1 MVLCRLLLINI
12 ENKMKTE
19 KGRFKLS
26 TVALAVAAV
35 STVFTA
41 QAQESVSEDK
51 MVVVSSRTPKA
62 ISDIPG
68 TVWYIDSEKIE
79 QEYRGGKSLG
89 EILAATI
96 PSLDI
101 SSGGRTNYGQ
111 NLRGRKMLVMI
122 DGVSLQSSRQISRHL
137 DSIDPFNI
145 ERVEVLSG
153 ATSIYGAGASGGVIN
168 IITKKA
174 QSDDLEFESFVGGT
188 SGFNSSEDLDYKIG
202 QSIAGG
208 NERVQARTSIV
219 YTENQG
225 FFDANG
231 TIVTPDI
238 SQGSLQFNKTVDFL
252 TTVGVNVSDTKKLSF
267 LAQYYDSQQDSP
279 YGLYIVG
286 RNFVDV
292 RKGFD
297 SDREHGTERIMLSAS
312 YVDEEFLGHQLIA
325 EASYRKEDQTYTPY
339 FQSSGQQITDVI
351 SLKAALAKNFD
362 KLSIVYG
369 VDAYQDNLDSNQAL
383 YDPTIANNSGNLT
396 NRIYAKTGRYPG
408 ISVSSVASFIQADYA
423 LTDDWSV
430 EGGVRYQYM
439 TNKIDDFVGYTQQKN
454 IAKGSGKTAD
464 AVPGGETSYSVGLF
478 NLGTIYH
485 LNSDS
490 QVWANFSQG
499 FDLADP
505 AKYYGQGSYTLVGDH
520 WKLNDSINVKDS
532 KMSGIKTNSFEL
544 GYRLDSGDLSVQSAA
559 YYSQSDKSVEYD
571 KNTLLIK
578 EIDAKKRVY
587 GVEAMASYW
596 VNNNIQV
603 GASGHYV
610 ISEVKGDSGWE
621 DFTAGKASTSKASA
635 WAGWSDSD
643 LAVKL
648 QSQTM
653 FSYED
658 AAKKKLDGYTVFDLV
673 GSYQLPVGSL
683 GFGIQNLFNQD
694 YTTIWG
700 QRAQIVY
707 AAHYD
712 AAAYDYKGR
721 GRTYTLNYQVKY

>member
-1 MVLCRLLLINI
+1 
-12 ENKMKTE
+12 MKTE
-19 KGRFKLS
+19 KGSFKLS

-35 STVFTA
+35 SSVFTA
-41 QAQESVSEDK
+41 QAQDYSTDEK

-68 TVWYIDSEKIE
+68 TVWYIEPQQIE

-89 EILAATI
+89 EILASAI
-96 PSLDI
+96 PSLDV
-101 SSGGRTNYGQ
+101 SSGARTNYGQ

-145 ERVEVLSG
+145 ERIEVLSG

-174 QSDDLEFESFVGGT
+174 DGEELEFESFVGGT
-188 SGFNSSEDLDYKIG
+188 SGFNSGEDFDYKVG
-202 QSIAGG
+202 QSISGG
-208 NERVQARTSIV
+208 NETVQARSSVI
-219 YTENQG
+219 YTETQG

-231 TIVTPDI
+231 DIVTPDI
-238 SQGSLQFNKTVDFL
+238 SQGSLQFNKTLDFL
-252 TTVGVNVSDTKKLSF
+252 TTVGVNISETKKLNF

-286 RNFVDV
+286 RDFVDV

-312 YVDEEFLGHQLIA
+312 YIDEQFLGHQLIA

-351 SLKAALAKNFD
+351 SLKAALAKDFNRFN
-362 KLSIVYG
+362 IVYG
-369 VDAYQDNLDSNQAL
+369 VDAYQDTLESNQAL
-383 YDPTIANNSGNLT
+383 YDPTIANNSGNLI
-396 NRIYAKTGRYPG
+396 NKTFAEVGRYPG
-408 ISVSSVASFIQADYA
+408 VEVASIASFVQAGFDI
-423 LTDDWSV
+423 TNDWSV
-430 EGGVRYQYM
+430 EGGFRYQYM
-439 TNKIDDFVGYTQQKN
+439 KNTIDDFVGYQQQKQ
-454 IAKGSGKTAD
+454 IAAGNGTSAD
-464 AVPGGETSYSVGLF
+464 AVPGGETDYGVGLF
-478 NLGTIYH
+478 NLGTVYH

-505 AKYYGQGSYTLVGDH
+505 AKYYGQGNYTLVGDH
-520 WKLNDSINVKDS
+520 WTLNDSINVNDS

-544 GYRLDSGDLSVQSAA
+544 GYRLDTGDLSLQSAA
-559 YYSQSDKSVEYD
+559 YYSQSDKNVKYN
-571 KNTLLIK
+571 KNTLLIE
-578 EIDAKKRVY
+578 EIDDKKRVY
-587 GVEAMASYW
+587 GLEALASYW
-596 VNNNIQV
+596 VHENVQL

-610 ISEVKGDSGWE
+610 VSEVKGDDGWE
-621 DFTAGKASTSKASA
+621 DQSAGEASTSKANA
-635 WAGWSDSD
+635 WAGWYDAD
-643 LAVKL
+643 LSLKV

-653 FSYED
+653 FDYED
-658 AAKKKLDGYTVFDLV
+658 DSDNKLNGYTVFDLV
-673 GSYQLPVGSL
+673 GTYQLPVGSL
-683 GFGIQNLFNQD
+683 GFGIQNLLNKD

-700 QRAQIVY
+700 QRAQILY
-707 AAHYD
+707 ATHYES
-712 AAAYDYKGR
+712 AAYDYRGR
-721 GRTYTLNYQVKY
+721 GRTYTLNYQVKF

>member
-1 MVLCRLLLINI
+1 
-12 ENKMKTE
+12 MKTE
-19 KGRFKLS
+19 KGSFKLS

-35 STVFTA
+35 SSVFTA
-41 QAQESVSEDK
+41 QAQDYSTDEK

-68 TVWYIDSEKIE
+68 TVWYIEPQQIE

-89 EILAATI
+89 EILASAI
-96 PSLDI
+96 PSLDV
-101 SSGGRTNYGQ
+101 SSGARTNYGQ

-145 ERVEVLSG
+145 ERIEVLSG

-174 QSDDLEFESFVGGT
+174 DGEELEFESFVGGT
-188 SGFNSSEDLDYKIG
+188 SGFNSGEDFDYKVG
-202 QSIAGG
+202 QSISGG
-208 NERVQARTSIV
+208 NETVQARSSVI
-219 YTENQG
+219 YTETQG

-231 TIVTPDI
+231 DIVTPDI

-252 TTVGVNVSDTKKLSF
+252 TTVGVNVSETKKLNF

-286 RNFVDV
+286 RDFVDV

-312 YVDEEFLGHQLIA
+312 YIDEQFLGHQLIA

-351 SLKAALAKNFD
+351 SLKAALAKDFNRFNV
-362 KLSIVYG
+362 VYG
-369 VDAYQDNLDSNQAL
+369 VDAYQDTLESNQAL
-383 YDPTIANNSGNLT
+383 YDPTIANNSGNLI
-396 NRIYAKTGRYPG
+396 NKTFAEVGRYPG
-408 ISVSSVASFIQADYA
+408 VEVASIAGFVQAGFDV
-423 LTDDWSV
+423 TNDWSV
-430 EGGVRYQYM
+430 EGGFRYQYM
-439 TNKIDDFVGYTQQKN
+439 KNTIDDFVGYQQQKQ
-454 IAKGSGKTAD
+454 IAAGNGTSAD
-464 AVPGGETSYSVGLF
+464 AVPGGETDYGVGLF
-478 NLGTIYH
+478 NLGTVYH

-505 AKYYGQGSYTLVGDH
+505 AKYYGQGNYTLVGDH
-520 WKLNDSINVKDS
+520 WTLNDSINVNDS

-544 GYRLDSGDLSVQSAA
+544 GYRLDTGDLSLQSAA
-559 YYSQSDKSVEYD
+559 YYSQSDKNVKYN
-571 KNTLLIK
+571 KNTLLIE
-578 EIDAKKRVY
+578 EIDDKKRVY
-587 GVEAMASYW
+587 GLEALASYW
-596 VNNNIQV
+596 VHENVQL

-610 ISEVKGDSGWE
+610 VSEVKGDDGWE
-621 DFTAGKASTSKASA
+621 DQSAGEASTSKANA
-635 WAGWSDSD
+635 WAGWYEAD
-643 LAVKL
+643 LSLKV

-653 FSYED
+653 FDYED
-658 AAKKKLDGYTVFDLV
+658 DSDNKLNGYTVFDLV
-673 GSYQLPVGSL
+673 GTYQLPVGSL
-683 GFGIQNLFNQD
+683 GFGIQNLLNKD

-700 QRAQIVY
+700 QRAQILY
-707 AAHYD
+707 ATHYES
-712 AAAYDYKGR
+712 AAYDYRGR
-721 GRTYTLNYQVKY
+721 GRTYTLNYQVKF

>member
-1 MVLCRLLLINI
+1 
-12 ENKMKTE
+12 MKTE
-19 KGRFKLS
+19 KGSFKLS

-35 STVFTA
+35 SSVFTA
-41 QAQESVSEDK
+41 QAQDYSTDEK

-68 TVWYIDSEKIE
+68 TVWYIEPQQIE

-89 EILAATI
+89 EILASAI
-96 PSLDI
+96 PSLDV
-101 SSGGRTNYGQ
+101 SSGARTNYGQ

-145 ERVEVLSG
+145 ERIEVLSG

-174 QSDDLEFESFVGGT
+174 DGEELEFESFVGGT
-188 SGFNSSEDLDYKIG
+188 SGFNSGEDFDYKVG
-202 QSIAGG
+202 QSISGG
-208 NERVQARTSIV
+208 NETVQARSSVI
-219 YTENQG
+219 YTETQG

-231 TIVTPDI
+231 DIVTPDI

-252 TTVGVNVSDTKKLSF
+252 TTVGVNVSETKKLNF

-286 RNFVDV
+286 RDFVDV

-312 YVDEEFLGHQLIA
+312 YIDEQFLGHQLIA

-351 SLKAALAKNFD
+351 SLKAALAKDFNRFN
-362 KLSIVYG
+362 IVYG
-369 VDAYQDNLDSNQAL
+369 VDAYQDTLESNQAL
-383 YDPTIANNSGNLT
+383 YDPTIANNSGNLI
-396 NRIYAKTGRYPG
+396 NKTFAEVGRYPG
-408 ISVSSVASFIQADYA
+408 VEVASIAGFVQAGFDI
-423 LTDDWSV
+423 TNDWSV
-430 EGGVRYQYM
+430 EGGFRYQYM
-439 TNKIDDFVGYTQQKN
+439 KNTIDDFVGYQQQKQ
-454 IAKGSGKTAD
+454 IAAGNGTSAD
-464 AVPGGETSYSVGLF
+464 AVPGGETDYGVGLF
-478 NLGTIYH
+478 NLGTVYH

-505 AKYYGQGSYTLVGDH
+505 AKYYGQGNYTLVGDH
-520 WKLNDSINVKDS
+520 WTLNDSINVNDS

-544 GYRLDSGDLSVQSAA
+544 GYRLDTGDLSLQSAA
-559 YYSQSDKSVEYD
+559 YYSQSDKNVKYN
-571 KNTLLIK
+571 KNTLLIE
-578 EIDAKKRVY
+578 EIDDKKRVY
-587 GVEAMASYW
+587 GLEALASYW
-596 VNNNIQV
+596 VHENIQL

-610 ISEVKGDSGWE
+610 VSEVKGDDGWE
-621 DFTAGKASTSKASA
+621 DQSAGEASTSKANA
-635 WAGWSDSD
+635 WAGWYDAD
-643 LAVKL
+643 LSLKV

-653 FSYED
+653 FDYED
-658 AAKKKLDGYTVFDLV
+658 DSDNKLNGYTVFDLV
-673 GSYQLPVGSL
+673 GTYQLPVGSL
-683 GFGIQNLFNQD
+683 GFGIQNLLNKD

-700 QRAQIVY
+700 QRAQILY
-707 AAHYD
+707 ATHYES
-712 AAAYDYKGR
+712 AAYDYRGR
-721 GRTYTLNYQVKY
+721 GRTYTLNYQVKF

>member
-1 MVLCRLLLINI
+1 
-12 ENKMKTE
+12 MKAS
-19 KGRFKLS
+19 KGKFPLS
-26 TVALAVAAV
+26 TVALAIVAA

-41 QAQESVSEDK
+41 QAQEYTTEGK

-68 TVWYIDSEKIE
+68 TVWYIESETIE
-79 QEYRGGKSLG
+79 QEYRGGKTLG
-89 EILAATI
+89 DILASAI
-96 PSLDI
+96 PSLDV
-101 SSGGRTNYGQ
+101 SSGARTNLGQ

-122 DGVSLQSSRQISRHL
+122 DGVSLQSSRSISRHL

-145 ERVEVLSG
+145 DRIEVLSG
-153 ATSIYGAGASGGVIN
+153 STSIYGAGASGGVVN

-174 QSDDLEFESFVGGT
+174 QSEELEFESYVGGT
-188 SGFNSSEDLDYKIG
+188 SGLNSSEDFDYKLA
-202 QSIAGG
+202 QSISGG
-208 NERVQARTSIV
+208 NEKVQARTSVV
-219 YTENQG
+219 YTETQG

-238 SQGSLQFNKTVDFL
+238 SQGSLQFNQTVDFL
-252 TTVGVNVSDTKKLSF
+252 TTVGVNVSDTKKLNL

-286 RNFVDV
+286 SDFVDV

-312 YVDEEFLGHQLIA
+312 YVDEQFLGHQLIA

-339 FQSSGQQITDVI
+339 YQSSGQQITDVI

-362 KLSIVYG
+362 KFNIVYG
-369 VDAYQDNLDSNQAL
+369 VDAYQDKLESNQAL
-383 YDPTIANNSGNLT
+383 YDPTIANNSGNLINKT
-396 NRIYAKTGRYPG
+396 YAQVGRYPG
-408 ISVSSVASFIQADYA
+408 VEVSSVAAFAQADYSI
-423 LTDDWSV
+423 TEDWTV

-439 TNKIDDFVGYTQQKN
+439 SNKINDFVDYDQQKE
-454 IAKGSGKTAD
+454 IAKGNGISAD
-464 AVPGGETSYSVGLF
+464 AVPGGKTDYGVALF

-505 AKYYGQGSYTLVGDH
+505 AKYYGQGNYTLVGDH
-520 WKLNDSINVKDS
+520 WQLNDSINVNES

-544 GYRLDSGDLSVQSAA
+544 GYRLDTGDLNLQTAA
-559 YYSQSDKSVEYD
+559 YYSQSDKNVKYN
-571 KNTLLIK
+571 KTTLLIE
-578 EIDAKKRVY
+578 EIEDKKRVY
-587 GVEAMASYW
+587 GLEAMASYW
-596 VNNNIQV
+596 VHDNIQL

-610 ISEVKGDSGWE
+610 VSEVKGDNGWE
-621 DFTAGKASTSKASA
+621 DYDAGYASTSKANA
-635 WAGWSDSD
+635 WAGWYDAD

-653 FSYED
+653 FDYED
-658 AAKKKLDGYTVFDLV
+658 ASNNKLDGYTLFDLV

-683 GFGIQNLFNQD
+683 GFGIQNLFDKD
-694 YTTIWG
+694 YTTAWG
-700 QRAQIVY
+700 QRAQIIY
-707 AAHYD
+707 STHYES
-712 AAAYDYKGR
+712 AAYDYKGR
-721 GRTYTLNYQVKY
+721 GRTYTLNYQVKF

>member
-1 MVLCRLLLINI
+1 
-12 ENKMKTE
+12 MKTE
-19 KGRFKLS
+19 KGSFKLS

-35 STVFTA
+35 SSVFTA
-41 QAQESVSEDK
+41 QAQDYSTDEK

-68 TVWYIDSEKIE
+68 TVWYIEPQQIE

-89 EILAATI
+89 EILASAI
-96 PSLDI
+96 PSLDV
-101 SSGGRTNYGQ
+101 SSGARTNYGQ

-145 ERVEVLSG
+145 ERIEVLSG

-174 QSDDLEFESFVGGT
+174 DGEELEFESFVGGT
-188 SGFNSSEDLDYKIG
+188 SGFNSGEDFDYKVG
-202 QSIAGG
+202 QSISGG
-208 NERVQARTSIV
+208 NETVQARSSVI
-219 YTENQG
+219 YTETQG

-231 TIVTPDI
+231 DIVTPDI

-252 TTVGVNVSDTKKLSF
+252 PTVGVNVSETKKLNF

-286 RNFVDV
+286 RDFVDV

-312 YVDEEFLGHQLIA
+312 YIDEQFLGHQLIA

-351 SLKAALAKNFD
+351 SLKAALAKDFNRFN
-362 KLSIVYG
+362 IVYG
-369 VDAYQDNLDSNQAL
+369 VDAYQDTLESNQAL
-383 YDPTIANNSGNLT
+383 YDPTIANNSGNLI
-396 NRIYAKTGRYPG
+396 NKTFAEVGRYPG
-408 ISVSSVASFIQADYA
+408 VEVASIASFVQAGFDI
-423 LTDDWSV
+423 TNDWSV
-430 EGGVRYQYM
+430 EGGFRYQYM
-439 TNKIDDFVGYTQQKN
+439 KNTIDDFVGYQQQKQ
-454 IAKGSGKTAD
+454 IAAGNGTSAD
-464 AVPGGETSYSVGLF
+464 AVPGGETDYGVGLF
-478 NLGTIYH
+478 NLGTVYH

-505 AKYYGQGSYTLVGDH
+505 AKYYGQGNYTLVGDH
-520 WKLNDSINVKDS
+520 WTLNDSINVNDS

-544 GYRLDSGDLSVQSAA
+544 GYRLDTGDLSLQSAA
-559 YYSQSDKSVEYD
+559 YYSQSDKNVKYN
-571 KNTLLIK
+571 KNTLLIE
-578 EIDAKKRVY
+578 EIDDKKRVY
-587 GVEAMASYW
+587 GLEALASYW
-596 VNNNIQV
+596 VHENVQL

-610 ISEVKGDSGWE
+610 VSEVKGDDGWE
-621 DFTAGKASTSKASA
+621 DQSAGEASTSKANA
-635 WAGWSDSD
+635 WAGWYDAD
-643 LAVKL
+643 LSLKV

-653 FSYED
+653 FDYED
-658 AAKKKLDGYTVFDLV
+658 DSNNKLNGYTVFDLV
-673 GSYQLPVGSL
+673 GTYQLPVGSL
-683 GFGIQNLFNQD
+683 GFGIQNLLNKD

-700 QRAQIVY
+700 QRAQILY
-707 AAHYD
+707 ATHYES
-712 AAAYDYKGR
+712 AAYDYRGR
-721 GRTYTLNYQVKY
+721 GRTYTLNYQVKF

>member
-1 MVLCRLLLINI
+1 
-12 ENKMKTE
+12 MKTE
-19 KGRFKLS
+19 KGSFKLS

-35 STVFTA
+35 SSVFTA
-41 QAQESVSEDK
+41 QAQDYSTDEK

-68 TVWYIDSEKIE
+68 TVWYIEPQQIE

-89 EILAATI
+89 EILASAI
-96 PSLDI
+96 PSLDV
-101 SSGGRTNYGQ
+101 SSGARTNYGQ

-145 ERVEVLSG
+145 ERIEVLSG

-174 QSDDLEFESFVGGT
+174 DGEELEFESFVGGT
-188 SGFNSSEDLDYKIG
+188 SGFNSGEDFDYKVG
-202 QSIAGG
+202 QSISGG
-208 NERVQARTSIV
+208 NETVQARSSVI
-219 YTENQG
+219 YTETQG

-231 TIVTPDI
+231 DIVTPDI

-252 TTVGVNVSDTKKLSF
+252 TTVGVNVSETQKLNF

-286 RNFVDV
+286 RDFVDV

-312 YVDEEFLGHQLIA
+312 YIDEQFLGHQLIA

-351 SLKAALAKNFD
+351 SLKAALAKDFNRFN
-362 KLSIVYG
+362 IVYG
-369 VDAYQDNLDSNQAL
+369 VDAYQDTLESNQAL
-383 YDPTIANNSGNLT
+383 YDPTIANNSGNLI
-396 NRIYAKTGRYPG
+396 NKTFAEVGRYPG
-408 ISVSSVASFIQADYA
+408 VEVASIAGFVQAGFDV
-423 LTDDWSV
+423 TNDWSV
-430 EGGVRYQYM
+430 EGGFRYQYM
-439 TNKIDDFVGYTQQKN
+439 KNTIDDFVGFQQQKQ
-454 IAKGSGKTAD
+454 IAAGNGTSAD
-464 AVPGGETSYSVGLF
+464 AVPGGETDYGVGLF
-478 NLGTIYH
+478 NLGTVYH

-505 AKYYGQGSYTLVGDH
+505 AKYYGQGNYTLVGDH
-520 WKLNDSINVKDS
+520 WTLNDSINVNDS

-544 GYRLDSGDLSVQSAA
+544 GYRLDTGDLSLQSAA
-559 YYSQSDKSVEYD
+559 YYSQSDKNVKYN
-571 KNTLLIK
+571 KNTLLIE
-578 EIDAKKRVY
+578 EIDDKKRVY
-587 GVEAMASYW
+587 GLEALASYW
-596 VNNNIQV
+596 VHENVQL

-610 ISEVKGDSGWE
+610 VSEVKGDDGWE
-621 DFTAGKASTSKASA
+621 DQSAGEASTSKANA
-635 WAGWSDSD
+635 WAGWYDAD
-643 LAVKL
+643 LSLKV

-653 FSYED
+653 FDYED
-658 AAKKKLDGYTVFDLV
+658 DSNNKLNGYTVFDLV
-673 GSYQLPVGSL
+673 GTYQLPVGSL
-683 GFGIQNLFNQD
+683 GFGIQNLLNKD

-700 QRAQIVY
+700 QRAQILY
-707 AAHYD
+707 ATHYES
-712 AAAYDYKGR
+712 AAYDYRGR
-721 GRTYTLNYQVKY
+721 GRTYTLNYQVKF